1 MSGSSWTDFL
11 AMGGYGPYVWG
22 AYLVALAVVVVELIL
37 LRLRRRNILR
47 YFGKSTRRKP
57 GLGGQDDSGRSRIG
71 ST

>member
-1 MSGSSWTDFL
+1 MSGSSWSDFI

-47 YFGKSTRRKP
+47 YFGKSTRREP
-57 GLGGQDDSGRSRIG
+57 GHVGQGDSGESEIG

>member
-47 YFGKSTRRKP
+47 YFGESTRREP
-57 GLGGQDDSGRSRIG
+57 GHGGKADSGRSEIG